1 MIGDHFNPNTHEY
14 ENLEQPTQDTSTDR
28 DVELTEELYQ
38 HYSDAQ
44 YEWSTRGRESKDF
57 VHNVQFTKEQIDVLN
72 ERGQAATPINV
83 LWPAMEQ
90 AVAMLTANT
99 PSFQATAEEDSD
111 VKTASAIS
119 DVVAHDW
126 YKSHGNEQLKIAL
139 FDYYQTGRGVIQ
151 TYVDPDADYGKGA
164 VRFRAIDSL
173 MVYPDPNSRD
183 RLWRDASHILIKNLM
198 TAEQILAIWPDA
210 SEVLPAADTIH
221 DNYDEF
227 TSSLKGDGGFT
238 RGRVYDNHHSRYQ
251 ILERYTKVRI
261 EYQHVAERPTGVEQV
276 YLPEEFEQYL
286 ETPAVI
292 ISMPDGSQQFFIG
305 DMVQSALQLLEQA
318 EPTEDDQIYT
328 LQIDEQGN
336 VATIKLTNNAELI
349 EIGQIVRRRV
359 LLDRVMHVITIGN
372 QLYWKGYL
380 PISHYPLTPIHGR
393 WDHDPYPMSDVEFVR
408 PIQESINK
416 IHSQIIANLA
426 NSTNVKVFVPRGSVD
441 MDNIEMDFAKSG
453 AAVIE
458 FDAEMGVP
466 QVISPL
472 APPAALFSYAA
483 ELRMQIERE
492 LGVFSV
498 QQGDP
503 TGAPNTYRG
512 TLAIDE
518 YGQRRIKSK
527 LDDIESAL
535 SQVARVALQ
544 FMQYA
549 YREERVIRLL
559 QANNRIKETVVNFW
573 SYDDRTGE
581 ALRINDLSVGQYD
594 VRMIAGSTLPSNR
607 WALLEY
613 YMQMYQMGIIDQ
625 SEVLK
630 KTDIVDAQG
639 VMERMSLISQLQQQV
654 QMLAEENKQLKGDLQ
669 TADREAISA
678 RQRVS
683 VAKADA
689 DMHKIVSDAQAAAQI
704 YKAQARMDSKNSD
717 S

>member
-1 MIGDHFNPNTHEY
+1 
-14 ENLEQPTQDTSTDR
+14 
-28 DVELTEELYQ
+28 
-38 HYSDAQ
+38 
-44 YEWSTRGRESKDF
+44 
-57 VHNVQFTKEQIDVLN
+57 
-72 ERGQAATPINV
+72 
-83 LWPAMEQ
+83 
-90 AVAMLTANT
+90 
-99 PSFQATAEEDSD
+99 
-111 VKTASAIS
+111 
-119 DVVAHDW
+119 
-126 YKSHGNEQLKIAL
+126 
-139 FDYYQTGRGVIQ
+139 
-151 TYVDPDADYGKGA
+151 
-164 VRFRAIDSL
+164 
-173 MVYPDPNSRD
+173 
-183 RLWRDASHILIKNLM
+183 
-198 TAEQILAIWPDA
+198 
-210 SEVLPAADTIH
+210 
-221 DNYDEF
+221 
-227 TSSLKGDGGFT
+227 
-238 RGRVYDNHHSRYQ
+238 
-251 ILERYTKVRI
+251 
-261 EYQHVAERPTGVEQV
+261 
-276 YLPEEFEQYL
+276 
-286 ETPAVI
+286 
-292 ISMPDGSQQFFIG
+292 
-305 DMVQSALQLLEQA
+305 
-318 EPTEDDQIYT
+318 
-328 LQIDEQGN
+328 
-336 VATIKLTNNAELI
+336 
-349 EIGQIVRRRV
+349 
-359 LLDRVMHVITIGN
+359 
-372 QLYWKGYL
+372 
-380 PISHYPLTPIHGR
+380 
-393 WDHDPYPMSDVEFVR
+393 MSDVEFVR

-441 MDNIEMDFAKSG
+441 MENIEMDFAKSG

-535 SQVARVALQ
+535 SQVARVALE
-544 FMQYA
+544 FMQYV
-549 YREERVIRLL
+549 YREERVVRLL
-559 QANNRIKETVVNFW
+559 QPNNRIKETVVNFW

-581 ALRINDLSVGQYD
+581 AIRINDLSVGSYD
-594 VRMIAGSTLPSNR
+594 VRMLGGSTLPSNR

-630 KTDIVDAQG
+630 KTDIVDAEG

-704 YKAQARMDSKNSD
+704 YKAQARMDSKEN
-717 S
+717 